1 MKVLRQV
8 NNVQL
13 NEGSLMAKGL
23 FNLSKDNKVSLWF
36 SSEDKDDF
44 MAMSDEEFYA
54 EASAVI
60 DYAENLV

>member
-1 MKVLRQV
+1 MKVLREV
-8 NNVQL
+8 GDVQL

-23 FNLSKDNKVSLWF
+23 FNLSKAGKVSLWF

-44 MAMSDEEFYA
+44 MTMTDEEFYA

>member
-1 MKVLRQV
+1 MKVLREV
-8 NNVQL
+8 GGIQL

-23 FNLSKDNKVSLWF
+23 FNLSKAGKVSLWF

-44 MAMSDEEFYA
+44 MAMTDEEFYV

>member
-1 MKVLRQV
+1 MKVLREV
-8 NNVQL
+8 GDVQL

-23 FNLSKDNKVSLWF
+23 FNLSKAGKVSLWF

-44 MAMSDEEFYA
+44 MAMTDEEFYV